1 LILYD
6 GLTKAVFSAV
16 FAIDGRSMI
25 IGILVGRELAQNN
38 NDSDGTGSEEAV

>member
-1 LILYD
+1 VYD

-16 FAIDGRSMI
+16 FAIDGRTMI

-38 NDSDGTGSEEAV
+38 NDSGGTENEEAV